1 MPEMVNIHHILEAK
15 EICNIIIEPSSRPV
29 YYRECNDVKFCHRT
43 GGGVPVNCMFRKQR
57 NILLIIGLTDEYK
70 IDEVS

>member
-15 EICNIIIEPSSRPV
+15 EICHIIIEPSSRPV

-43 GGGVPVNCMFRKQR
+43 GWGVPHKR
-57 NILLIIGLTDEYK
+57 
-70 IDEVS
+70 